1 MQRIEEKH
9 LLVTRW
15 THWVN
20 FPVLFLMIWS
30 GLQIYWANDVY
41 RVGALHFFPQWVY
54 SLLHLDHSLA
64 QGMAIHFFL
73 AWIFVIN
80 GILYAAF
87 TMISGQWRQL
97 VPDRKSLVQAIKVTL
112 YDLGLSKEM
121 PPQGKY
127 NGAQKI
133 AYTSIAVM
141 GAGSAVTGLAIYR
154 PIQLS
159 WMTSLLGGYPAARTE
174 HFLLTMAFLG
184 FFVIH
189 IAQVVR
195 AGYNN
200 FRSMVSGIELKK
212 EEAADV

>member
-1 MQRIEEKH
+1 MQRIVEKH

-30 GLQIYWANDVY
+30 GLLIYWANDVY
-41 RVGALHFFPQWVY
+41 RVGAFHFFPQWVY

-64 QGMAIHFFL
+64 EGMAIHFFL

-133 AYTSIAVM
+133 AQVVAIQVVPGVDTHPLRERGLSRCRKGGKHAS
-141 GAGSAVTGLAIYR
+141 GARPAPRAAGS
-154 PIQLS
+154 
-159 WMTSLLGGYPAARTE
+159 
-174 HFLLTMAFLG
+174 
-184 FFVIH
+184 
-189 IAQVVR
+189 
-195 AGYNN
+195 
-200 FRSMVSGIELKK
+200 
-212 EEAADV
+212 